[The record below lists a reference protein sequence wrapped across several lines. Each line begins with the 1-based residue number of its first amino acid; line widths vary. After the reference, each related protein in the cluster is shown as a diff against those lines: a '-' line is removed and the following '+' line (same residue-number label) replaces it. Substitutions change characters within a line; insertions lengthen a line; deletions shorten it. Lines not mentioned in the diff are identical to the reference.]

1 MILTFANNSDMN
13 QIILTG
19 VLTWES
25 MRIFFFYYFEL
36 CREICNTQGESH
48 ILKFFILL
56 GRSELRRDFLKFV
69 IKNV

>member
-1 MILTFANNSDMN
+1 MILTLTNNSDMN

-25 MRIFFFYYFEL
+25 MRNFFFYYFER

-48 ILKFFILL
+48 IFIFFILL
-56 GRSELRRDFLKFV
+56 GRSELQRDFLKFV